1 VLVQQPPD
9 PVTVEQQKGDEDADG
24 EPVKSPMKRASER
37 LKKGLVIGDNC
48 VVGGNVQEECERRQD
63 QQNEDAILVAATSKD
78 EQRHRNERRGD
89 VELFLA
95 AQRPERNND
104 IRRQIIPQKQR
115 VINYSNANNVFADG
129 IERDRPGD
137 SDGQH
142 GVIGRKIRSARRAI
156 YRPNRAF
163 PVVDDRR
170 LIPALIRKPESMKNR
185 STPIQ
190 PLIRGVAASQP
201 KTPNIVPKPLP
212 SIGLYGF
219 TTWQP
224 KTRKIAAA
232 RSPSSAAMVSPS
244 RAMEQYPGRS
254 A

>member
-1 VLVQQPPD
+1 LQRNPVEGSDPVEYWRRQPEPGYSADAGQEYSSDDVLVQQPPD

-104 IRRQIIPQKQR
+104 IRRQIIPQKH
-115 VINYSNANNVFADG
+115 G
-129 IERDRPGD
+129 I
-137 SDGQH
+137 
-142 GVIGRKIRSARRAI
+142 A
-156 YRPNRAF
+156 
-163 PVVDDRR
+163 
-170 LIPALIRKPESMKNR
+170 PATAMASM
-185 STPIQ
+185 
-190 PLIRGVAASQP
+190 A
-201 KTPNIVPKPLP
+201 
-212 SIGLYGF
+212 
-219 TTWQP
+219 
-224 KTRKIAAA
+224 
-232 RSPSSAAMVSPS
+232 
-244 RAMEQYPGRS
+244 
-254 A
+254 